1 MNNSTIAA
9 ISTPVGHGGIGIIR
23 LSGPRA
29 IDIALSAFVPKHL
42 KETGSR
48 PPLDH
53 DSRFQPES
61 RRIYYGHITD
71 PATHRIIDEVLLFVM
86 RSPCSYTAEDTAE
99 IQTHAGLLVMQ
110 SILDLMI
117 NAGARLAQP
126 GEFTKRAFLNGR
138 IDLTQA
144 EAVADIIRAS
154 SETAI
159 DMAISHMSGQMT
171 RIINTLKDQL
181 FDILVLMEAAIDF
194 PDDVGDTGQP
204 ADLAERLD
212 PGILSKMNELVRAY
226 AEENFLRDGLK
237 IAIIGGPNVGK
248 SSLFNRLLDRD
259 RAIVSETPGTT
270 RDFIEDS
277 LVLMGIPVIL
287 ADTAGIRQNAGA
299 LERIGIEKTWQ
310 TIAASDMVLLVV
322 DAGFPVTAQDQERF
336 SQLNEKKAILVIN
349 KMDLPETDIRFIV
362 PPQWADMPCAR
373 ISALRNSG
381 IDALKHLITTIAFAS
396 LSGRGNR
403 IVPNLRQKKLLEKSI
418 SAVSAAAEG
427 LRGNQLFELASIDLK
442 SAIDALAEISGDNIE
457 PEVLDAIFSRFCIGK

>member
-29 IDIALSAFVPKHL
+29 IDIALSAFVPKRL
-42 KETGSR
+42 KDAGSR

-53 DSRFQPES
+53 DSSFQPES

-154 SETAI
+154 SESAI

-287 ADTAGIRQNAGA
+287 TDTAGIRQNAGA

-349 KMDLPETDIRFIV
+349 
-362 PPQWADMPCAR
+362 
-373 ISALRNSG
+373 SNSG
-381 IDALKHLITTIAFAS
+381 IDALKPLITTIAFAS
-396 LSGRGNR
+396 LSGRGDR

-427 LRGNQLFELASIDLK
+427 LRGNQLFELACIDLK
-442 SAIDALAEISGDNIE
+442 RAIDALAEISGDHIE
-457 PEVLDAIFSRFCIGK
+457 PELLDTIFSRFCIGK